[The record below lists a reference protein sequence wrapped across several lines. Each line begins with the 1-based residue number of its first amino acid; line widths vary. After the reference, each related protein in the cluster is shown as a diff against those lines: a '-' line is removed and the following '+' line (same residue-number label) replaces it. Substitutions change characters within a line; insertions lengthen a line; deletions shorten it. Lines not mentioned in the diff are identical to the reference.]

1 MENEVKILAIDS
13 EDVILKSIVKALN
26 TDHKKKY
33 VVKTCNNAMEGLKL
47 IRNDIFDLVFLDI
60 VLPGMNG
67 NEALR
72 RIKSMS
78 PKIPVVIMSGF
89 SNTKFHSDENE
100 KVNSVEE
107 NSNNVAGFLL
117 KPFTIK
123 EILSMIHRILN
134 INN

>member
-1 MENEVKILAIDS
+1 MEKEFKILAIDS
-13 EDVILKSIVKALN
+13 EDVILKSIAKALKN
-26 TDHKKKY
+26 DDKNKY
-33 VVKTCNNAMEGLKL
+33 IVKTCNTAMEGLKL
-47 IRNDIFDLVFLDI
+47 IRNDIFDLVFLDN

-72 RIKSMS
+72 RIKSVS

-117 KPFTIK
+117 KPFTIN
-123 EILSMIHRILN
+123 EILYLIHRVLSLN
-134 INN
+134 

>member
-33 VVKTCNNAMEGLKL
+33 VVKTCNTAMEGLKL

-72 RIKSMS
+72 RIKSVY

-89 SNTKFHSDENE
+89 SNTKFHSGENE
-100 KVNSVEE
+100 IVNPGEE
-107 NSNNVAGFLL
+107 HSNNIAGFLL